1 MSVNEANPTEL
12 DSLRQRITELEAEL
26 EKKNVEI
33 FDLNNEN
40 QKLRKELESRIEE
53 LEKDRADTDAE
64 NTKRDAENAE
74 LKVRVAK
81 LEQDSSVVD
90 EQSQDA
96 EDGKVFLLRGFKKL
110 QRESTVPLV
119 SQNTASTTSTSSHG
133 LKNEQGSSAVDM
145 QSQDVPSEV
154 ETFLIKEHKKSA
166 SGRTPSVS
174 QNTASVTSHER
185 KKEQGLIQEIS
196 GSSTEEG

>member
-53 LEKDRADTDAE
+53 LEKDRADSDAE
-64 NTKRDAENAE
+64 NIKRDAENAE

-96 EDGKVFLLRGFKKL
+96 EDGKVFLLKGFARGAFSKKGASGD
-110 QRESTVPLV
+110 QSNNA
-119 SQNTASTTSTSSHG
+119 NTKLTENDPINA
-133 LKNEQGSSAVDM
+133 
-145 QSQDVPSEV
+145 
-154 ETFLIKEHKKSA
+154 FLIEQHKKSVGEEIRQRNREKKLLHESANQEA
-166 SGRTPSVS
+166 S
-174 QNTASVTSHER
+174 
-185 KKEQGLIQEIS
+185 
-196 GSSTEEG
+196 

>member
-64 NTKRDAENAE
+64 NIKRDAENAE

-96 EDGKVFLLRGFKKL
+96 EDGKVFLLRGFKI
-110 QRESTVPLV
+110 QRESTAP
-119 SQNTASTTSTSSHG
+119 
-133 LKNEQGSSAVDM
+133 EM
-145 QSQDVPSEV
+145 PSVALNV
-154 ETFLIKEHKKSA
+154 EEAKFSPKDDSMDAFLIKQHKKGVSEKKIQWESA
-166 SGRTPSVS
+166 VQSDLMAPISPSCM
-174 QNTASVTSHER
+174 TL
-185 KKEQGLIQEIS
+185 KL
-196 GSSTEEG
+196 